1 MMCMILLM
9 LLLPPP
15 TNRQVWVAPRVRD
28 MRTRI
33 ADGLSALLLLLL
45 LLLLVMVD
53 VEVDVLEGNS

>member
-9 LLLPPP
+9 LLPPPP
-15 TNRQVWVAPRVRD
+15 TNRQVCMAPRVRD

-45 LLLLVMVD
+45 LLLVMVK
-53 VEVDVLEGNS
+53 VEMEVLEGNS